1 MTLTQAQLDNRSN
14 QLNPNNSAYWQS
26 RSHGA
31 SSSDD
36 GSSDY
41 SSSDERP
48 KDVLID
54 DETNWPIAIKYLGI
68 KKFDVNKLSVNKVI
82 SACFINSYKINYD
95 DHNKLIMQTPAVSAP
110 FGLNTYYTDGKM
122 GPVKYSM
129 DISFR
134 GMELDPKI
142 RIFHDKMI
150 EIDNFLIDTAVTNS
164 EEWFG
169 KKHSKEVIKTFYH
182 PLVRPSKDPTKYA
195 PSMRF
200 KIMTRNGIIDVDTCK
215 TFRKRNLHNI
225 LKSGSRV
232 QATIEIGDVWF
243 VNKTNFGI
251 IPKLIILN
259 VLPSS
264 NNFSF
269 LEDSDDEDT
278 LV

>member
-169 KKHSKEVIKTFYH
+169 RKHSKEVIKTFYR
-182 PLVRPSKDPTKYA
+182 PLVRPSNNPTTCA
-195 PSMRF
+195 PTMKF
-200 KIMTRNGIIDVDTCK
+200 KIMTRNGVIDVDTCK
-215 TFRKRNLHNI
+215 TFRKRNLRKI
-225 LKSGSRV
+225 LNPGSRV
-232 QATIEIGDVWF
+232 QATIEIGYVWF
-243 VNKTNFGI
+243 VNQQFGLGS
-251 IPKLIILN
+251 PKLIKLN
-259 VLPSS
+259 VLPSD
-264 NNFSF
+264 N
-269 LEDSDDEDT
+269 
-278 LV
+278 LVGFR